1 MSRFSNFLKVYH
13 QCKVNS
19 KIEIHV
25 SLYYI
30 FQSSLI
36 SAAPSAVEGNI
47 VYSLTF
53 DLNSVDDCDLPS
65 MEPNEPGIISSI
77 NASPS
82 KISIPEMDVAS
93 RVSPS
98 SSGIGG
104 IDYQSITHIKME
116 EFESNLQEN
125 LIDTNSNASSVD
137 YHSAS
142 DISPHLTNSDLLPD
156 ILPDSAIDSIDYFQF
171 PMDLSMKSTPELD
184 NDPLDLSSGFKSD
197 YSTPISGTILH
208 IKDERGGLKA
218 VDIIRNDTFLSGNTL
233 HMPQLSTKPKPQLMT
248 KPKTQLSMK
257 PKPNI
262 LKKQTVVKPHSIMG
276 IPTIQD
282 THARLLSPAPSTLR
296 FLSPAS
302 TKVCTT
308 TSSSR
313 TPSTYFTTPTVGT
326 KICSNTGTPSRNYFT
341 TPQSSAGFN
350 MKLAEPEVE
359 DPEIDVESVE
369 EETDS
374 GTYRYHRITNKTLQ
388 GALRDQNIQHSGKPR
403 ESYVALI
410 SQAILASP
418 KGSLTPNDIYNFI
431 MEHYPFY
438 KTTTLPWRNCI
449 RHCLCSNKCFIKVA
463 KNESSRGYYYAVHP
477 VCIPEFKKGGYRAGQ
492 ARLRTKL
499 KKGLC

>member
-1 MSRFSNFLKVYH
+1 MINIFLH
-13 QCKVNS
+13 
-19 KIEIHV
+19 
-25 SLYYI
+25 YI
-30 FQSSLI
+30 FQTPLI
-36 SAAPSAVEGNI
+36 SAAASAECNI

-53 DLNSVDDCDLPS
+53 DLNSMDDSELPS
-65 MEPNEPGIISSI
+65 MESNVPGIISSI
-77 NASPS
+77 DDPS
-82 KISIPEMDVAS
+82 KISIPESDVAS
-93 RVSPS
+93 RLSANS
-98 SSGIGG
+98 SEMSSGIGG
-104 IDYQSITHIKME
+104 IDYESVTQIKLE
-116 EFESNLQEN
+116 DFESNLQEN

-156 ILPDSAIDSIDYFQF
+156 ILPDSAIDSMDYFQF
-171 PMDLSMKSTPELD
+171 PMDLSAKPTPELD
-184 NDPLDLSSGFKSD
+184 DDPLDLSTGFKTD

-208 IKDERGGLKA
+208 IKDENGGHKTVDLIRKDAFLNVNSLK
-218 VDIIRNDTFLSGNTL
+218 
-233 HMPQLSTKPKPQLMT
+233 MPQLTTTKQKQ
-248 KPKTQLSMK
+248 K

-262 LKKQTVVKPHSIMG
+262 LKKQTKPQSIMG

-282 THARLLSPAPSTLR
+282 THARLLSPAPSTRTL
-296 FLSPAS
+296 LSPAS
-302 TKVCTT
+302 TKICTT
-308 TSSSR
+308 SR
-313 TPSTYFTTPTVGT
+313 TPSTYFTTPSMGT

-341 TPQSSAGFN
+341 TPQSTAGFN
-350 MKLAEPEVE
+350 IKLSEPEIE
-359 DPEIDVESVE
+359 DSEIDVESVE

-388 GALRDQNIQHSGKPR
+388 GALRDQNNQNSGKPR

-418 KGSLTPNDIYNFI
+418 KGSLTPNDIYNYI